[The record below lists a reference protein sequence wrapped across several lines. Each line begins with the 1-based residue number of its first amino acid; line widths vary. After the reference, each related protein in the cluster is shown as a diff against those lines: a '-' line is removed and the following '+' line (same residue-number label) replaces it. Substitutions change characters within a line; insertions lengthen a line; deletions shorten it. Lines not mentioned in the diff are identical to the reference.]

1 MDRHGSMWYAALCI
15 CLVSFAVVSFTVVG
29 CKQEPTPPPQV
40 KQAPPPQP
48 PPVKEDPQVLIGFT
62 ERVQQYVKLHKEV
75 AASLPRLKPT
85 KDAAKIAERQSAL
98 AQKLREARSGAKRG
112 DIFTPEISAQF
123 VLLIR
128 REFRGPEA
136 PAVRKTIREGSPLQD
151 MPLRVGAAYPEALP
165 FTTVP
170 PALLQTLPLLPEEVA
185 YRIVGRDLILYDVG
199 ANIIV
204 DFIPEALP

>member
-1 MDRHGSMWYAALCI
+1 
-15 CLVSFAVVSFTVVG
+15 
-29 CKQEPTPPPQV
+29 
-40 KQAPPPQP
+40 
-48 PPVKEDPQVLIGFT
+48 VKEDPQVLIGFT
-62 ERVQQYVKLHKEV
+62 ERVQEYVKLHKKL

-136 PAVRKTIREGSPLQD
+136 PAVRKTIREGSPLKD

-170 PALLQTLPLLPEEVA
+170 PTLLQTLPVLPEEVA
-185 YRIVGRDLILYDVG
+185 YRIVGRDLILYDVE